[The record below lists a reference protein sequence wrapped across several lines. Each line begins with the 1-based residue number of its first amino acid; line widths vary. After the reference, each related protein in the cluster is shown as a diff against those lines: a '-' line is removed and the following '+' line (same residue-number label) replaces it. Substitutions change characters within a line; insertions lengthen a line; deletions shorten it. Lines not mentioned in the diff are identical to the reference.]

1 MWNENIALSLLFS
14 FFDTFHF
21 PLFPSRP
28 WQRIERIALSGIFH
42 PNRILLQSAT
52 ARHRFSALWL
62 RSKLVTVLIELTF
75 DISSIE
81 ESKVVWFLEA
91 WSEPG
96 LAPTDHGS
104 FQRGTRA
111 GHGPHPEG
119 GGIIESRKKKSNTA
133 SRSGSEI
140 LGSRPLDM
148 TNFMQTVRKPTK
160 ERNSIWFTRTHYLTS
175 CYFDKKIQKCKFV
188 MSQTR

>member
-1 MWNENIALSLLFS
+1 MKLWNENVALSLF

-28 WQRIERIALSGIFH
+28 WQRVARTALSGIFH

-52 ARHRFSALWL
+52 ARYRFSALWL

-75 DISSIE
+75 DISSTE

-91 WSEPG
+91 WLEPG

-111 GHGPHPEG
+111 GHGPHPRTGWNKLWNWIKE
-119 GGIIESRKKKSNTA
+119 KKEQF
-133 SRSGSEI
+133 RI
-140 LGSRPLDM
+140 LGFWTFGHDEFHADSEKTDESVVVYDL
-148 TNFMQTVRKPTK
+148 
-160 ERNSIWFTRTHYLTS
+160 L
-175 CYFDKKIQKCKFV
+175 
-188 MSQTR
+188 